1 MNNQLIN
8 RLDGLSARFEEVSTL
23 ITDPS
28 VIADMKRFV
37 KLNKEYSDL
46 EKILS
51 KKKEYET
58 ILKNIEE
65 AKEILISNSDADLRE
80 MAREDVVD
88 DRTEVAE
95 SQYVKETIEDY
106 KEAAEII
113 DQLSSDDSK
122 EEAAEIQR
130 IMEATDDITFDEMIG
145 IEE

>member
-1 MNNQLIN
+1 MLTGILESDK
-8 RLDGLSARFEEVSTL
+8 RDRAKSAR
-23 ITDPS
+23 
-28 VIADMKRFV
+28 
-37 KLNKEYSDL
+37 
-46 EKILS
+46 
-51 KKKEYET
+51 
-58 ILKNIEE
+58 NIEY
-65 AKEILISNSDADLRE
+65 LRE

-106 KEAAEII
+106 NEAAEMI

>member
-1 MNNQLIN
+1 MLTGILESVK
-8 RLDGLSARFEEVSTL
+8 RDRAKSAR
-23 ITDPS
+23 
-28 VIADMKRFV
+28 
-37 KLNKEYSDL
+37 
-46 EKILS
+46 
-51 KKKEYET
+51 
-58 ILKNIEE
+58 NIEY
-65 AKEILISNSDADLRE
+65 LRE

-106 KEAAEII
+106 KEAAEMIN
-113 DQLSSDDSK
+113 QLPSDDSK

>member
-1 MNNQLIN
+1 MLTGILESVK
-8 RLDGLSARFEEVSTL
+8 RDRAKSAR
-23 ITDPS
+23 
-28 VIADMKRFV
+28 
-37 KLNKEYSDL
+37 
-46 EKILS
+46 
-51 KKKEYET
+51 
-58 ILKNIEE
+58 NIEY
-65 AKEILISNSDADLRE
+65 LRE

-106 KEAAEII
+106 NEAAEMI

-145 IEE
+145 IE

>member
-1 MNNQLIN
+1 
-8 RLDGLSARFEEVSTL
+8 
-23 ITDPS
+23 
-28 VIADMKRFV
+28 
-37 KLNKEYSDL
+37 
-46 EKILS
+46 
-51 KKKEYET
+51 
-58 ILKNIEE
+58 
-65 AKEILISNSDADLRE
+65 

-106 KEAAEII
+106 NEAAEMI

>member
-1 MNNQLIN
+1 MLTGILESVK
-8 RLDGLSARFEEVSTL
+8 RDRAKSAR
-23 ITDPS
+23 
-28 VIADMKRFV
+28 
-37 KLNKEYSDL
+37 
-46 EKILS
+46 
-51 KKKEYET
+51 
-58 ILKNIEE
+58 NIEY
-65 AKEILISNSDADLRE
+65 LRE

-106 KEAAEII
+106 SEAAEMI

>member
-1 MNNQLIN
+1 MLTGILESVK
-8 RLDGLSARFEEVSTL
+8 RDRAKSAR
-23 ITDPS
+23 
-28 VIADMKRFV
+28 
-37 KLNKEYSDL
+37 
-46 EKILS
+46 
-51 KKKEYET
+51 
-58 ILKNIEE
+58 NIEY
-65 AKEILISNSDADLRE
+65 LRE

-106 KEAAEII
+106 NEAVEMI

-130 IMEATDDITFDEMIG
+130 ILEATDDITFDEMIG

>member
-1 MNNQLIN
+1 MLTGI
-8 RLDGLSARFEEVSTL
+8 LDSVKRDRARF
-23 ITDPS
+23 
-28 VIADMKRFV
+28 AR
-37 KLNKEYSDL
+37 
-46 EKILS
+46 
-51 KKKEYET
+51 
-58 ILKNIEE
+58 NIEY
-65 AKEILISNSDADLRE
+65 LRE

-106 KEAAEII
+106 NEAAEMI

>member
-1 MNNQLIN
+1 MLTGILESVK
-8 RLDGLSARFEEVSTL
+8 RDRAKSAR
-23 ITDPS
+23 
-28 VIADMKRFV
+28 
-37 KLNKEYSDL
+37 
-46 EKILS
+46 
-51 KKKEYET
+51 
-58 ILKNIEE
+58 NIEY
-65 AKEILISNSDADLRE
+65 LRE

-106 KEAAEII
+106 NEAAEMI

-145 IEE
+145 IKE

>member
-1 MNNQLIN
+1 MLTGILESVK
-8 RLDGLSARFEEVSTL
+8 RDRAKSAR
-23 ITDPS
+23 
-28 VIADMKRFV
+28 
-37 KLNKEYSDL
+37 
-46 EKILS
+46 
-51 KKKEYET
+51 
-58 ILKNIEE
+58 NIEY
-65 AKEILISNSDADLRE
+65 LRE

-106 KEAAEII
+106 NEAAEMIE
-113 DQLSSDDSK
+113 QLSSDDSK

>member
-1 MNNQLIN
+1 
-8 RLDGLSARFEEVSTL
+8 
-23 ITDPS
+23 
-28 VIADMKRFV
+28 
-37 KLNKEYSDL
+37 
-46 EKILS
+46 
-51 KKKEYET
+51 
-58 ILKNIEE
+58 
-65 AKEILISNSDADLRE
+65 
-80 MAREDVVD
+80 MAREEVVD

-106 KEAAEII
+106 NEAAEMI

>member
-1 MNNQLIN
+1 MLTGILESVK
-8 RLDGLSARFEEVSTL
+8 RDRAKSAR
-23 ITDPS
+23 
-28 VIADMKRFV
+28 
-37 KLNKEYSDL
+37 
-46 EKILS
+46 
-51 KKKEYET
+51 
-58 ILKNIEE
+58 NIEY
-65 AKEILISNSDADLRE
+65 LRE

-106 KEAAEII
+106 NEAAEMI
-113 DQLSSDDSK
+113 DQLSSDESK

>member
-1 MNNQLIN
+1 MLTGILESVK
-8 RLDGLSARFEEVSTL
+8 RDRAKSAR
-23 ITDPS
+23 
-28 VIADMKRFV
+28 
-37 KLNKEYSDL
+37 
-46 EKILS
+46 
-51 KKKEYET
+51 
-58 ILKNIEE
+58 NIEY
-65 AKEILISNSDADLRE
+65 LRE

-106 KEAAEII
+106 NEAAEMI

-130 IMEATDDITFDEMIG
+130 IMEATEDITFDEMIG

>member
-1 MNNQLIN
+1 MLTGILESVK
-8 RLDGLSARFEEVSTL
+8 RDRAKSAR
-23 ITDPS
+23 
-28 VIADMKRFV
+28 
-37 KLNKEYSDL
+37 
-46 EKILS
+46 
-51 KKKEYET
+51 
-58 ILKNIEE
+58 NIEY
-65 AKEILISNSDADLRE
+65 LRE

-106 KEAAEII
+106 NEAAEMI

>member
-1 MNNQLIN
+1 MLTGILESVK
-8 RLDGLSARFEEVSTL
+8 RDRAKSAR
-23 ITDPS
+23 
-28 VIADMKRFV
+28 
-37 KLNKEYSDL
+37 
-46 EKILS
+46 
-51 KKKEYET
+51 
-58 ILKNIEE
+58 NIEY
-65 AKEILISNSDADLRE
+65 LRE

-106 KEAAEII
+106 KEAAEMI
-113 DQLSSDDSK
+113 DQLPSDDSK

>member
-1 MNNQLIN
+1 MLTGILESVK
-8 RLDGLSARFEEVSTL
+8 RDRAKSAR
-23 ITDPS
+23 
-28 VIADMKRFV
+28 
-37 KLNKEYSDL
+37 
-46 EKILS
+46 
-51 KKKEYET
+51 
-58 ILKNIEE
+58 NIEY
-65 AKEILISNSDADLRE
+65 LRE

-106 KEAAEII
+106 NEAAEMI

-122 EEAAEIQR
+122 GEAAEIQR

>member
-1 MNNQLIN
+1 
-8 RLDGLSARFEEVSTL
+8 
-23 ITDPS
+23 
-28 VIADMKRFV
+28 
-37 KLNKEYSDL
+37 
-46 EKILS
+46 
-51 KKKEYET
+51 
-58 ILKNIEE
+58 
-65 AKEILISNSDADLRE
+65 
-80 MAREDVVD
+80 MAGEDVVD

-106 KEAAEII
+106 NEAAEMI

>member
-1 MNNQLIN
+1 MLTGILESVK
-8 RLDGLSARFEEVSTL
+8 RDRAKSAR
-23 ITDPS
+23 
-28 VIADMKRFV
+28 
-37 KLNKEYSDL
+37 
-46 EKILS
+46 
-51 KKKEYET
+51 
-58 ILKNIEE
+58 NIEY
-65 AKEILISNSDADLRE
+65 LRE

-106 KEAAEII
+106 NEAAEII

>member
-1 MNNQLIN
+1 MLTGILESVK
-8 RLDGLSARFEEVSTL
+8 RDRAKSAR
-23 ITDPS
+23 
-28 VIADMKRFV
+28 
-37 KLNKEYSDL
+37 
-46 EKILS
+46 
-51 KKKEYET
+51 
-58 ILKNIEE
+58 NIEY
-65 AKEILISNSDADLRE
+65 LRE

-106 KEAAEII
+106 KEAAEMI

-130 IMEATDDITFDEMIG
+130 IMEATEDITFDEMIG

>member
-1 MNNQLIN
+1 MLTGILESVK
-8 RLDGLSARFEEVSTL
+8 RDRAKSAR
-23 ITDPS
+23 
-28 VIADMKRFV
+28 
-37 KLNKEYSDL
+37 
-46 EKILS
+46 
-51 KKKEYET
+51 
-58 ILKNIEE
+58 NIEY
-65 AKEILISNSDADLRE
+65 LRE

-106 KEAAEII
+106 NEAAEMI

-130 IMEATDDITFDEMIG
+130 SMEATDDITFDEMIG

>member
-1 MNNQLIN
+1 MLTGILESVK
-8 RLDGLSARFEEVSTL
+8 RDRAKSAR
-23 ITDPS
+23 
-28 VIADMKRFV
+28 
-37 KLNKEYSDL
+37 
-46 EKILS
+46 
-51 KKKEYET
+51 
-58 ILKNIEE
+58 NIEY
-65 AKEILISNSDADLRE
+65 LRE

-106 KEAAEII
+106 KEAAEMI

>member
-1 MNNQLIN
+1 MLTGILESVK
-8 RLDGLSARFEEVSTL
+8 RDRAKSAR
-23 ITDPS
+23 
-28 VIADMKRFV
+28 
-37 KLNKEYSDL
+37 
-46 EKILS
+46 
-51 KKKEYET
+51 
-58 ILKNIEE
+58 NIEY
-65 AKEILISNSDADLRE
+65 LRE

>member
-1 MNNQLIN
+1 MLTGILESVK
-8 RLDGLSARFEEVSTL
+8 RDRAKSAR
-23 ITDPS
+23 
-28 VIADMKRFV
+28 
-37 KLNKEYSDL
+37 
-46 EKILS
+46 
-51 KKKEYET
+51 
-58 ILKNIEE
+58 NIEY
-65 AKEILISNSDADLRE
+65 LRE

-88 DRTEVAE
+88 DRTVVAE

-106 KEAAEII
+106 NEAAEMI

>member
-1 MNNQLIN
+1 MLTGILELVK
-8 RLDGLSARFEEVSTL
+8 RDRAKSAR
-23 ITDPS
+23 
-28 VIADMKRFV
+28 
-37 KLNKEYSDL
+37 
-46 EKILS
+46 
-51 KKKEYET
+51 
-58 ILKNIEE
+58 NIEY
-65 AKEILISNSDADLRE
+65 LRE

-106 KEAAEII
+106 NEAAEMI

>member
-1 MNNQLIN
+1 MLTGILESVK
-8 RLDGLSARFEEVSTL
+8 RDRAKSAR
-23 ITDPS
+23 
-28 VIADMKRFV
+28 
-37 KLNKEYSDL
+37 
-46 EKILS
+46 
-51 KKKEYET
+51 
-58 ILKNIEE
+58 NIEY
-65 AKEILISNSDADLRE
+65 LRE

-106 KEAAEII
+106 NEAAEMI

-122 EEAAEIQR
+122 EEAAEIKR